1 MGIFLKSFSS
11 SSYLSLKNLEI
22 KIRFK
27 KINFFDKNQWTTP
40 FDIWKKN
47 SFWRKTMKNRDF
59 YA

>member
-40 FDIWKKN
+40 FDI
-47 SFWRKTMKNRDF
+47 
-59 YA
+59 